1 LAWYGGRHAVLRTE
15 GSLLMTILRKTTQRA
30 QPIQKRAQERR
41 QQILEL
47 TAQLLEEVGQDD
59 LTTILVA
66 KRAGVSVGTLY
77 HYFPNKYAILYALAE
92 QWVGEMDIA
101 LQELEA
107 ENIEDQ
113 SVKCFVERSVERML
127 AVYNNQLGLLPLVQ
141 AMYGVPELK
150 ELDLIHDELIITSMA
165 RMFKRMDI
173 SSKPNE
179 LARLGR
185 TYLELSHALI
195 LVVVNQNKTDG
206 EKTLSELKY
215 LSLSLLERA
224 KSQF

>member
-1 LAWYGGRHAVLRTE
+1 
-15 GSLLMTILRKTTQRA
+15 MTSLRKTESRA
-30 QPIQKRAQERR
+30 QPVQKRAQQRR
-41 QQILEL
+41 NMILGV
-47 TAQLLEEVGQDD
+47 TAELLEEVGQDD

-77 HYFPNKYAILYALAE
+77 HYFPNKYAIMYALAE
-92 QWVGEMDIA
+92 QWVGEMDVA
-101 LQELEA
+101 LQVLEA
-107 ENIEDQ
+107 EPVESY
-113 SVKCFVERSVERML
+113 SVKRFVESSVERML
-127 AVYNNQLGLLPLVQ
+127 AVYTNQQGLLPLVQ

-165 RMFKRMDI
+165 RLFKRMDI
-173 SSKPNE
+173 SSKASE

-195 LVVVNQNKTDG
+195 IVALNQNKADA
-206 EKTLSELKY
+206 EKTLSELKF
-215 LSLSLLERA
+215 LNLSLLERA

>member
-1 LAWYGGRHAVLRTE
+1 
-15 GSLLMTILRKTTQRA
+15 MTSLRKTTPRT
-30 QPIQKRAQERR
+30 QPVQKRAQKRR
-41 QQILEL
+41 NQILGV
-47 TAQLLEEVGQDD
+47 TADLLEEVGQDD

-77 HYFPNKYAILYALAE
+77 HYFPNKYAIMYALAE

-107 ENIEDQ
+107 EDIEAL
-113 SVKCFVERSVERML
+113 SLKKFIERSIERML
-127 AVYNNQLGLLPLVQ
+127 LVYTNQQGLLPLVQ

-150 ELDLIHDELIITSMA
+150 ELDLIHDELIINSMA

-173 SSKPNE
+173 ASKNAE

-185 TYLELSHALI
+185 SYMEISHALL
-195 LVVVNQNKTDG
+195 LVVVHQSKADG
-206 EKTLSELKY
+206 SKTLAELKY
-215 LSLSLLERA
+215 LSLCLLERA

>member
-1 LAWYGGRHAVLRTE
+1 V
-15 GSLLMTILRKTTQRA
+15 
-30 QPIQKRAQERR
+30 QKRAQERR
-41 QQILEL
+41 NQILGV
-47 TAQLLEEVGQDD
+47 TAELLEEVGQDD

-77 HYFPNKYAILYALAE
+77 HYFPNKYAIMYALAE

-107 ENIEDQ
+107 EDIEAH
-113 SVKCFVERSVERML
+113 SVKKFVERSVERML

-150 ELDLIHDELIITSMA
+150 ELDVIHDELIITSMA

-173 SSKPNE
+173 SDKPSE

-195 LVVVNQNKTDG
+195 LVVVNQNKAEG

>member
-1 LAWYGGRHAVLRTE
+1 
-15 GSLLMTILRKTTQRA
+15 MTNLRKTESRA
-30 QPIQKRAQERR
+30 QPVQKRAQERR
-41 QQILEL
+41 NQILGVTAEL
-47 TAQLLEEVGQDD
+47 LDEVGQDD

-66 KRAGVSVGTLY
+66 KRAGVSVGALY

-92 QWVGEMDIA
+92 QWVGEMDVA

-107 ENIEDQ
+107 EPVESY
-113 SVKCFVERSVERML
+113 SVKRFVEGSVERML
-127 AVYNNQLGLLPLVQ
+127 AVYTNQLGLLPLVQ

-150 ELDLIHDELIITSMA
+150 ELDLMHDDLIITSMA

-173 SSKPNE
+173 SSKPSE
-179 LARLGR
+179 LTRLGR

-195 LVVVNQNKTDG
+195 IVVVNQNRADA

-215 LSLSLLERA
+215 LNHSLLERA

>member
-1 LAWYGGRHAVLRTE
+1 
-15 GSLLMTILRKTTQRA
+15 MTSLRKTESRA
-30 QPIQKRAQERR
+30 QPVQKRAQERR
-41 QQILEL
+41 NLILGV
-47 TAQLLEEVGQDD
+47 TAELLEEVGQDD

-77 HYFPNKYAILYALAE
+77 HYFPNKYAIMYALAE
-92 QWVGEMDIA
+92 QWVGEMDVA
-101 LQELEA
+101 LQVLEA
-107 ENIEDQ
+107 EPVESY
-113 SVKCFVERSVERML
+113 SVKRFVEGSVERML
-127 AVYNNQLGLLPLVQ
+127 AVYTNQQGLLPLVQ

-150 ELDLIHDELIITSMA
+150 ELDLIHDELIIASMA

-173 SSKPNE
+173 SSKAHE

-195 LVVVNQNKTDG
+195 IVALNQNKADA
-206 EKTLSELKY
+206 EKTLGELKF
-215 LSLSLLERA
+215 LNLSLLERA

>member
-1 LAWYGGRHAVLRTE
+1 
-15 GSLLMTILRKTTQRA
+15 MTNLRKTEARTQ
-30 QPIQKRAQERR
+30 PVQKRAQERR
-41 QQILEL
+41 NQILGV
-47 TAQLLEEVGQDD
+47 TAELLEEVGQDD

-66 KRAGVSVGTLY
+66 KRAEVSVGTLY
-77 HYFPNKYAILYALAE
+77 HYFPNKYAIMYALAE

-107 ENIEDQ
+107 EDIEAH
-113 SVKCFVERSVERML
+113 SVKKFVERSVERML

-150 ELDLIHDELIITSMA
+150 ELDVIHDELIITSMA

-173 SSKPNE
+173 SDKPSE

-195 LVVVNQNKTDG
+195 LVVVNQNKAEG

>member
-1 LAWYGGRHAVLRTE
+1 
-15 GSLLMTILRKTTQRA
+15 MTSLRKTESRA
-30 QPIQKRAQERR
+30 QPVQKRAQERR
-41 QQILEL
+41 NLILGV
-47 TAQLLEEVGQDD
+47 TAELLEEVGQDD

-77 HYFPNKYAILYALAE
+77 HYFPNKYAIMYALAE
-92 QWVGEMDIA
+92 QWVGEMDVA
-101 LQELEA
+101 LQALE
-107 ENIEDQ
+107 IEPVESY
-113 SVKCFVERSVERML
+113 SVKRFVESSVERML
-127 AVYNNQLGLLPLVQ
+127 AVYTNQQGLLPLVQ

-150 ELDLIHDELIITSMA
+150 ELDLVHDELIITSMA

-173 SSKPNE
+173 SSKANE

-195 LVVVNQNKTDG
+195 IVAVNQNKTDA
-206 EKTLSELKY
+206 EKTLSELKF
-215 LSLSLLERA
+215 LNLSLLERA

>member
-1 LAWYGGRHAVLRTE
+1 MA
-15 GSLLMTILRKTTQRA
+15 SLRKTESRA
-30 QPIQKRAQERR
+30 QPVQKRAQERR
-41 QQILEL
+41 NLILGT
-47 TAQLLEEVGQDD
+47 TAELLEEVGQDD

-77 HYFPNKYAILYALAE
+77 HYFPNKYAIMYALAE
-92 QWVGEMDIA
+92 QWVGEMDVA
-101 LQELEA
+101 LQALEA
-107 ENIEDQ
+107 EPVEGY
-113 SVKCFVERSVERML
+113 SVKRFIERSVERML
-127 AVYNNQLGLLPLVQ
+127 EVYTNQQGLLPLVQ

-150 ELDLIHDELIITSMA
+150 ELDLVHDELIITSMA

-173 SSKPNE
+173 SSKANE

-195 LVVVNQNKTDG
+195 IVAVNQNKTDA
-206 EKTLSELKY
+206 EKTLSELKF
-215 LSLSLLERA
+215 LNLSLLERA

>member
-1 LAWYGGRHAVLRTE
+1 M
-15 GSLLMTILRKTTQRA
+15 SILRKTTQRT
-30 QPIQKRAQERR
+30 QPVQKRAQERR

-92 QWVGEMDIA
+92 QWVGEMDVA

-107 ENIEDQ
+107 ENIEDH
-113 SVKCFVERSVERML
+113 SVKRFVERSVERML

-150 ELDLIHDELIITSMA
+150 ELDLFHDELIITSMA

-195 LVVVNQNKTDG
+195 LVVVNQTKTEG
-206 EKTLSELKY
+206 EKTLSELKF
-215 LSLSLLERA
+215 LNLSLLERA